1 MSGVISDVE
10 RFEAAI
16 AAFDKAN
23 AEDPNTETYNGI
35 EYPKELLYAQ
45 RMTRR
50 LNEFSP
56 NAPEAVQLAAHC
68 QHIRRWASPRSDY
81 PMDNVGYKRWRTDL
95 AKFHAKTAAE
105 ILQQVGH
112 DEETVNR
119 VETLLQKK
127 RLKLDQGV
135 QLLEDVI
142 CLVFL
147 ENYFADFSQQHDE
160 EKLTGIV
167 RKTWRKMSPQGQQA
181 ALALDFSPEAV
192 TIIEKALT

>member
-81 PMDNVGYKRWRTDL
+81 PMDNVGYKR
-95 AKFHAKTAAE
+95 
-105 ILQQVGH
+105 
-112 DEETVNR
+112 
-119 VETLLQKK
+119 
-127 RLKLDQGV
+127 
-135 QLLEDVI
+135 
-142 CLVFL
+142 
-147 ENYFADFSQQHDE
+147 
-160 EKLTGIV
+160 
-167 RKTWRKMSPQGQQA
+167 
-181 ALALDFSPEAV
+181 
-192 TIIEKALT
+192 